1 MIARTRVHHQPRGL
15 VDDEDRLILVSNLKR
30 HGLRRNC
37 VRGRFSYLQLDR
49 LTTNQ
54 TGTRFQ
60 VVTVYRNLAGFKPLG
75 QAAARMLREH
85 FCQRLVQSYTGQMFR
100 DDLFQQCVR
109 HGGTHEYGLR
119 YGILAGLDFKRQASE
134 LTAPGRYMAQHM
146 LKILD
151 QYLAVQINPAPRLRW
166 LAVALAAT
174 LLAGCGGDRE
184 QRTQFQTAQ
193 EYYDRAQNA
202 MNSGNYRQAILIFE
216 QLESRYPFSTV
227 GKQSQIDL
235 IYCYYKNGS
244 QEQAL
249 DAADQFMRENPT
261 HPRVDYALYV
271 KGLALFDRPPG
282 ALDNVLR
289 IDRNDRPPNNA
300 RQAFSVFRQL
310 VERYPAS
317 DYADDAVQRMRYIKD
332 KLARYEN
339 LVADYYLRMGAWVAA
354 LNRAKG
360 SLEAYDGTEA
370 NKRSLEIMIEAYDQL
385 GLTDLA
391 ENSRQ
396 VLAENFPST

>member
-1 MIARTRVHHQPRGL
+1 MIT
-15 VDDEDRLILVSNLKR
+15 DSD
-30 HGLRRNC
+30 
-37 VRGRFSYLQLDR
+37 
-49 LTTNQ
+49 
-54 TGTRFQ
+54 
-60 VVTVYRNLAGFKPLG
+60 TVYSTAWISS
-75 QAAARMLREH
+75 AW
-85 FCQRLVQSYTGQMFR
+85 
-100 DDLFQQCVR
+100 R
-109 HGGTHEYGLR
+109 HNVT
-119 YGILAGLDFKRQASE
+119 
-134 LTAPGRYMAQHM
+134 TPGRYTAQDM
-146 LKILD
+146 LKNLD
-151 QYLAVQINPAPRLRW
+151 QFLTVPARSAGRSRW
-166 LAVALAAT
+166 LTIALAAT
-174 LLAGCGGDRE
+174 LLAACGGDRE

-193 EYYDRAQNA
+193 EFYDRAQSA
-202 MNSGNYRQAILIFE
+202 MNSGNYRQAIQIFE
-216 QLESRYPFSTV
+216 QLESRYPFSAV

-244 QEQAL
+244 QPQAL

-282 ALDNVLR
+282 ALDGVLR
-289 IDRNDRPPNNA
+289 IDRNDRPPDNA